1 MSDMISRQGTLDAI
15 NNLAV
20 FSASESDGVNAKA
33 VSVIHKATQAIAA
46 IPAAQPATVTVEEAA
61 RVLLDAFGEDKW
73 GGWEFPMVGLN
84 AAIDAHGLALTDISR
99 LGFRCSPQT
108 MLAKS
113 FRAAL
118 RAIAGDRP

>member
-1 MSDMISRQGTLDAI
+1 MISR
-15 NNLAV
+15 
-20 FSASESDGVNAKA
+20 E
-33 VSVIHKATQAIAA
+33 AA
-46 IPAAQPATVTVEEAA
+46 IGALEHRRDQYLKDSQTWIQIQMDILALRALPAAQPATVTVEEAA

-118 RAIAGDRP
+118 RVLAGDKP